1 MRFVETG
8 IYNDNF
14 IEIVSGLQEGDK
26 VLIPTFNSSTNA
38 NNSNLGGFGGM
49 GGFRPGGNFNGN
61 STSQGGSYPGGSF
74 NRTWQNNSSKGR

>member
-1 MRFVETG
+1 
-8 IYNDNF
+8 
-14 IEIVSGLQEGDK
+14 
-26 VLIPTFNSSTNA
+26 
-38 NNSNLGGFGGM
+38 GFGGM